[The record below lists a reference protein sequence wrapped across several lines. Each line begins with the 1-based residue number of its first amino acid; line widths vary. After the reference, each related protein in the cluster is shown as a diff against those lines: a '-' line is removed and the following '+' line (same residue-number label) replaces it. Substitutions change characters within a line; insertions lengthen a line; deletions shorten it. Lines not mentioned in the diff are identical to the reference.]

1 MFWEVHKMKDR
12 DKTKEPLLMNALV
25 ELRQRVAELE
35 VGDTER
41 QWSKEALPEYPERL
55 QEMVVGRGIVNKR
68 ILIVEDSLTQAAEL
82 KDLLQ
87 EHGYWVTVATDGKE
101 GLAAARERKPDLI
114 ISDVIMPVMDG
125 YEMCQAIKH
134 DGALKDIPVI
144 LLTVLSDT
152 KDVIRAL
159 RAGVD
164 YYLTKPYHENHLLF
178 QVESALAKPIRQT
191 NDGAEEELE
200 VAFGGERHVITSD
213 RQQILNLLLSTYD
226 NAIQQNRELIK
237 TQRELQKMN
246 EQLQQEIIDRK
257 QAEGEI
263 RRLKDFNEGIV
274 QNMAEGIAVEDAEGR
289 IIFVNPA
296 AADLLGYSPEELL
309 GQHWTVIVSSDQH
322 PSVQAAYER
331 HMHGE
336 ADRYELQLVR
346 QDGTLVPVLVSGS
359 PRVEEGRFAG
369 TLTVFTDITEH
380 KQVEEELQQSLERLG
395 RTFEETVQALALA
408 IRTRNPYTAGHQ
420 RRVTQLACAIAQE
433 MDLPEEQVEGI
444 RVAGLIH
451 DIGKISVPLEIL
463 SNPDGITELEYGIIK
478 AHPQIGY
485 DILKTVEFPWP
496 VAEIVLQHHER
507 LDGSGYP
514 QGLSGEE
521 IMLEA
526 RILGVADV
534 VDAMASHQP
543 YRAARGI
550 ERALEEISQNR
561 GVLYDPE
568 VAGACLKLFKQ
579 KGFEFEQEMK
589 DRNQL
594 GWLTGDVRRPS

>member
-1 MFWEVHKMKDR
+1 
-12 DKTKEPLLMNALV
+12 MNELA

-35 VGDTER
+35 VMGIER
-41 QWSKEALPEYPERL
+41 RWGEESLPEYPERL
-55 QEMVVGRGIVNKR
+55 QEMAVGRGIMNKR
-68 ILIVEDSLTQAAEL
+68 ILIVEDSLVQAARL
-82 KDLLQ
+82 KNLLQ
-87 EHGYWVTVATDGKE
+87 ERGYWVTVATNGQE
-101 GLAAARERKPDLI
+101 ALAAAREREPDLV
-114 ISDVIMPVMDG
+114 ISDIIMPGMDG

-134 DGALKDIPVI
+134 DGVLRDIPVI

-159 RAGVD
+159 KAGVD
-164 YYLTKPYHENHLLF
+164 YYLTKPYYENHLLS
-178 QVESALAKPIRQT
+178 QVESALARPVRQK

-226 NAIQQNRELIK
+226 NAVQQNQKLIN

-274 QNMAEGIAVEDAEGR
+274 QNMAEGIAVEDAEGC

-296 AADLLGYSPEELL
+296 AADLLGYSPEELV
-309 GQHWTVIVSSDQH
+309 GQHWTVIVPSDQH
-322 PSVQAAYER
+322 PSVQAAHER
-331 HMHGE
+331 RMHGE

-359 PRVEEGRFAG
+359 PRIEEGRFAG
-369 TLTVFTDITEH
+369 TLTVFTDIIEH
-380 KQVEEELQQSLERLG
+380 KQMEEELQQSLERLG
-395 RTFEETVQALALA
+395 RTFDETAHALASA
-408 IRTRNPYTAGHQ
+408 IRTRDPYTAGHQ
-420 RRVTQLACAIAQE
+420 RRVTQLACAIARE
-433 MDLPEEQVEGI
+433 MGLPEEQIEGI

-451 DIGKISVPLEIL
+451 DIGKINVPVEIL
-463 SNPDGITELEYGIIK
+463 SNPDGISDLEYGIIK

-485 DILKTVEFPWP
+485 DILKAVEFPWP

-514 QGLSGEE
+514 QGLSGDE
-521 IMLEA
+521 ILLEA

-534 VDAMASHQP
+534 VDAMSSHQP
-543 YRAARGI
+543 YRAARGLDK
-550 ERALEEISQNR
+550 ALEEISQNR
-561 GVLYDPE
+561 GVLYDPGA
-568 VAGACLKLFKQ
+568 VGACLKLFKQ
-579 KGFEFEQEMK
+579 KGFKFERETT
-589 DRNQL
+589 DR
-594 GWLTGDVRRPS
+594 D